1 MKKKCCEVGVKWSYE
16 KSGYGFTFIFY
27 RVTSNINSVSLDV
40 TLAELNDSE
49 IKTLNLIK
57 TNPKITREDIATV
70 INKNIRTIR

>member
-1 MKKKCCEVGVKWSYE
+1 MCSEVGVKWSYE

-57 TNPKITREDIATV
+57 TNLKLQEKILQLLLIKTLGQFKE
-70 INKNIRTIR
+70 